1 MYINRE
7 DKGIFLMILAIVIV
21 SVIAFVA
28 VIGIIWNIIS
38 PGVNQLI
45 NSVSTTVRTS
55 NIDYN
60 FYVPPREDVVVE
72 DTSEQ
77 TPAEPE
83 TPTEDSVVA
92 DKDYNFKMPEFEFP
106 LIEGIPNYFEVV
118 REDVKGLSN
127 IYQPKLGE
135 SARIQVNKIHIDSP
149 IIQEAQ
155 GDRAMNAG
163 FWVYTNL
170 DNKKFPDTGI
180 TLTCY
185 RRYFDST
192 DPRSCYFLHYL
203 FIDDE
208 IKLFSDG
215 REYTYKITGK
225 GEFDTALNDIYSVPE
240 IGNIKI
246 VSSSLDGKLRYVITA
261 KQL

>member
-28 VIGIIWNIIS
+28 VFSIIWNIIS
-38 PGVNQLI
+38 PGVNQLV
-45 NSVSTTVRTS
+45 NAVSNTIRT
-55 NIDYN
+55 NNLDYN
-60 FYVPPREDVVVE
+60 FYVPPREDVAGETPVEEPDVVE
-72 DTSEQ
+72 ENIVTDN
-77 TPAEPE
+77 
-83 TPTEDSVVA
+83 
-92 DKDYNFKMPEFEFP
+92 DYNFRTPDFEFP
-106 LIEGIPNYFEVV
+106 FIEGVPNYFEII
-118 REDVKGLSN
+118 REDVKTLSN

-135 SARIQVNKIHIDSP
+135 SARIQINKIRVDSP
-149 IIQEAQ
+149 IIQDAQ
-155 GDRAMNAG
+155 GDRAMNSG

-203 FIDDE
+203 FLGDE
-208 IKLFSDG
+208 ITIVSDG
-215 REYTYKITGK
+215 YEYKYEITGYN
-225 GEFDTALNDIYSVPE
+225 EFDPILDDVYAQSK
-240 IGNIKI
+240 IGEIKI
-246 VSSSLDGKLRYVITA
+246 ISSSLDGKSRYVITA
-261 KQL
+261 RRL